1 MIRGFDHPG
10 DYANLN
16 SYQLRDG
23 TFMRARNLFEW
34 QLQNPQGEIVQSGRA
49 GNVAQA
55 RLDGRAAERQNR
67 GK

>member
-1 MIRGFDHPG
+1 MTGRPIAEFEVVI
-10 DYANLN
+10 
-16 SYQLRDG
+16 
-23 TFMRARNLFEW
+23 FMRARNLFEW